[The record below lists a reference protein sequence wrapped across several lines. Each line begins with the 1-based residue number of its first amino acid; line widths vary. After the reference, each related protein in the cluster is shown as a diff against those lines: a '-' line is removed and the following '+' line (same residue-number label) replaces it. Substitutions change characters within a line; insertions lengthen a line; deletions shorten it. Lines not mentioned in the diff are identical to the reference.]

1 MSISFFIFTSL
12 PFRLL
17 VAKLVKFKS
26 FRLSVYRNA
35 SQNEDPYYNEY
46 LFAAQN
52 QTRSKGIN
60 TTDALYSVGMA
71 GNKRKCSLE
80 VAETDSVVVEIHK
93 LFTLLGRRISARRA
107 RKCK

>member
-1 MSISFFIFTSL
+1 MSL
-12 PFRLL
+12 PFRLS
-17 VAKLVKFKS
+17 VAKLVKFKSFRLSVDRS

-60 TTDALYSVGMA
+60 NTDNALYSVKMA
-71 GNKRKCSLE
+71 RNKRKCSLE
-80 VAETDSVVVEIHK
+80 VAETNSVVVEIHK
-93 LFTLLGRRISARRA
+93 LFLGGE
-107 RKCK
+107 

>member
-1 MSISFFIFTSL
+1 MSLS
-12 PFRLL
+12 FRLS

-35 SQNEDPYYNEY
+35 SQNEEPYYNEY

-60 TTDALYSVGMA
+60 KTNNALYSVGMA
-71 GNKRKCSLE
+71 QNKRKCSLE
-80 VAETDSVVVEIHK
+80 VAETNSVVVEIHK
-93 LFTLLGRRISARRA
+93 LFFGGE
-107 RKCK
+107 

>member
-1 MSISFFIFTSL
+1 MSL
-12 PFRLL
+12 PFRLS

-26 FRLSVYRNA
+26 FRLSVYKNA

-60 TTDALYSVGMA
+60 NTDNALYSVSMA
-71 GNKRKCSLE
+71 RNKRKCSLQ
-80 VAETDSVVVEIHK
+80 VAETNSVFLEIHK
-93 LFTLLGRRISARRA
+93 LFLGGE
-107 RKCK
+107 